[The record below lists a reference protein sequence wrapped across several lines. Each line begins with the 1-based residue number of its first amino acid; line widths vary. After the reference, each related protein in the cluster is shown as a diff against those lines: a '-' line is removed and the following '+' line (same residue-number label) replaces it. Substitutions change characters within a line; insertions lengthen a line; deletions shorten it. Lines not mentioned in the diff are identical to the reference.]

1 MPRYRVAAVS
11 DLHAPLTC
19 PKLWKQALTVIQAHD
34 PDVLVVNGDWC
45 EGKWQSR
52 HPKDA
57 RHKWTPKSEIR
68 AIAEQAAQLRAATPR
83 AKVRRYVFGNH
94 DCNFFNYNAGR
105 KDEDDLELLD
115 DVADRY
121 LWSGELADW
130 SVSKSYKHADDWC
143 IGQLCFRHGCDTAKS
158 AIAKDLAD
166 YTPYNGLLVLGHT
179 HRPQPVT
186 QHVHGDVRYP
196 WWHCNLGTLADRSK
210 MHYVD
215 RMRTT
220 QWGGAV
226 LLAEVEA
233 PGLKEGRKD
242 YAKPNWK
249 ARVEILSM
257 GSHNHHDV
265 SL

>member
-1 MPRYRVAAVS
+1 MPRYRVAAIS
-11 DLHAPLTC
+11 DVHAPLTC
-19 PKLWKQALTVIQAHD
+19 PKLWKQAMALVADHK
-34 PDVLVVNGDWC
+34 PDVFVMNGDWM
-45 EGKWQSR
+45 EGKFQSR
-52 HPKDA
+52 HCPDE
-57 RHKWTPKSEIR
+57 RHKWTVFDEFE
-68 AIAEQAAQLRAATPR
+68 AVAEQAEDIRKAAPG
-83 AKVRRYVFGNH
+83 ALKVWVVGNH
-94 DCNFFNYNAGR
+94 DSNLLEYNTGR
-105 KDEDDLELLD
+105 RDKETVQLLQS
-115 DVADRY
+115 AFEKY
-121 LWSGELADW
+121 LRGPLDGWKTKPYRHNST
-130 SVSKSYKHADDWC
+130 WC

-179 HRPQPVT
+179 HRPQAVT

-196 WWHCNLGTLADRSK
+196 WWHCNLGTLADPKR

-220 QWGGAV
+220 QWGAAV
-226 LLAEVEA
+226 LLAEVDA
-233 PGLKEGRKD
+233 PGLREGRKI
-242 YAKPNWK
+242 YEKPNWK